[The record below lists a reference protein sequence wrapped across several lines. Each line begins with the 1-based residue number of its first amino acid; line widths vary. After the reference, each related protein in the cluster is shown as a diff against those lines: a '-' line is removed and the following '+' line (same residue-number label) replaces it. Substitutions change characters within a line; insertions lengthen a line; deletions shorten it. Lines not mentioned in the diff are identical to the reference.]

1 MKKLILFCCALLSFA
16 TILSSCTEDDSTEGT
31 NTTPSAVAFTVT
43 DIVSYV
49 GQSNAQISSSITAKG
64 YALTNTDDQ
73 GDGVITYSYT
83 SSTTGSACMILEYNN
98 VVAFASYVYVSL
110 SSDEAS
116 KLSPFIALSNQAY
129 SFYSTREHD
138 YGSTILTTE
147 PQVFTS
153 HQSLI
158 NAINSSTGILTCM
171 ESFNVMG
178 EDEESLGSMTQLMY
192 LSSDMVQSKGF
203 ASTSITHT
211 DYDLMPGLEFKN

>member
-1 MKKLILFCCALLSFA
+1 MKKLILFCCAFLSFA

-31 NTTPSAVAFTVT
+31 NTMPSAVAFTVT

-73 GDGVITYSYT
+73 GDGVIAYSYT

-98 VVAFASYVYVSL
+98 VVASASYVYVSL

-129 SFYSTREHD
+129 SFYTNTEHH
-138 YGSTILTTE
+138 YASTIYTTE
-147 PQVFTS
+147 PQEFTT

-158 NAINSSTGILTCM
+158 SAINSTTSISTCM
-171 ESFNVMG
+171 ESFTIMG

-192 LSSDMVQSKGF
+192 LSSDMVLSKGF
-203 ASTSITHT
+203 STTSITHT
-211 DYDLMPGLEFKN
+211 DYTLMPSLEFKK